1 MSRSALDLD
10 LDLDAFSGPFDLLL
24 ALVLRSELELVEVP
38 VLEIVL
44 AYLGRLEQE
53 DAIDLEAVSEFV
65 VLVAALCELKSRLL
79 VDADDDELEEV
90 DADDAAAELAARLA
104 EYQRFKHAAAEL
116 AERKR
121 AAGLRVFRA
130 GRAPL
135 APPRPAAELVE
146 EQPARLAEAL
156 LVLLEPPAALGD
168 VVIRGRTV
176 PVRPYVDR
184 FRRLLRTRASF
195 TFDEEVRG
203 LSLAEHAAAFVALL
217 ELVKR
222 EEVHVRQ
229 AALFAEIGVTRTAV
243 TGLVLRATVE
253 DVVAGEREAVA

>member
-44 AYLGRLEQE
+44 AYLGRLEE
-53 DAIDLEAVSEFV
+53 EGAIDLEAVSEFL

-79 VDADDDELEEV
+79 IDADDDQLEEV
-90 DADDAAAELAARLA
+90 DADEAAAELAARLA
-104 EYQRFKHAAAEL
+104 EYQRFKQAATQLAEL
-116 AERKR
+116 KR
-121 AAGLRVFRA
+121 AAGLRVFRS

-135 APPRPAAELVE
+135 APARPPAELVE
-146 EQPARLAEAL
+146 EQPARLAEAM
-156 LVLLEPPAALGD
+156 LVLLEPPAVLGE

-184 FRRLLRTRASF
+184 FRSLLRTRASF
-195 TFDEEVRG
+195 TFDDEVRG
-203 LSLAEHAAAFVALL
+203 LSVSEHAAAFVALL

-229 AALFAEIGVTRTAV
+229 ATLFGEIGVTRSGV

-253 DVVAGEREAVA
+253 DVVAQEREAVA